1 MKYGFIDAEKA
12 FFPVSL
18 LCKTLGVARSGYY
31 AWLARPASVR
41 SKTDATLAETI
52 GKVHAASRGTYG
64 SPRVHAEL
72 RDQGVRVG
80 KKRVARL
87 MRLSG
92 LAARKRRRFRPS
104 TTDSNHRHPVA
115 ENVLARSFAR
125 EAPNQAW
132 VGDVTYVPTSEGWL
146 YLAVLL
152 DLHSRRVVGWAMSD
166 RNDRRL
172 VLGALTMAVANRGVP
187 AAGVLHHSDRGS
199 TYACEDYQQ
208 ALKDNG
214 FAVSMSRRG
223 NCWDNAV
230 TESFFATIKT
240 EMIHDRRFTTRA
252 EARTAIF
259 EYIEVFYNRQRR
271 HSTLGYQ
278 SPTSYEA
285 KDLNRLPVPA

>member
-1 MKYGFIDAEKA
+1 
-12 FFPVSL
+12 
-18 LCKTLGVARSGYY
+18 
-31 AWLARPASVR
+31 
-41 SKTDATLAETI
+41 
-52 GKVHAASRGTYG
+52 
-64 SPRVHAEL
+64 
-72 RDQGVRVG
+72 
-80 KKRVARL
+80 
-87 MRLSG
+87 
-92 LAARKRRRFRPS
+92 
-104 TTDSNHRHPVA
+104 
-115 ENVLARSFAR
+115 
-125 EAPNQAW
+125 
-132 VGDVTYVPTSEGWL
+132 
-146 YLAVLL
+146 
-152 DLHSRRVVGWAMSD
+152 MSD

-285 KDLNRLPVPA
+285 KDLNRLPVSA